1 MTSRRLVI
9 TVCPREP
16 GVVALPVERG
26 ARARRFDAVGLAAQ
40 LDALVATRGLGDLV
54 SVRRACAGGCSL
66 RGPNVSVALYPAP
79 HPGEKVDQVAI
90 GWRTYVGVLEAV
102 DCVAAILDDNVSDG
116 GVRAPR
122 RPAARSRRR

>member
-1 MTSRRLVI
+1 VSSPRLVI
-9 TVCPREP
+9 TICPREP
-16 GVVALPVERG
+16 GVVTLPVERG
-26 ARARRFDAVGLAAQ
+26 ARARRFDAAGLATQ
-40 LDALVATRGLGDLV
+40 LEALVAARGVGDLV

-79 HPGEKVDQVAI
+79 RPGEKIDQVAI
-90 GWRTYVGVLEAV
+90 GWRTYVGALASV

-122 RPAARSRRR
+122 TRAARSRRR